1 MIGYMKFVTKKVLVK
16 ASVLMA
22 SAMLSLVANAQKAR
36 LYDSQSGLPN
46 SSINRISQD
55 RDGFI
60 WICTQNGLVRFDGKE
75 FSYIGR
81 EDIFDNSDVQIFHED
96 SNGCHWVGTSR
107 GLFYCDNARLQFR
120 MLDLDSGRGSGTAHF
135 VSDLVGGG
143 TLTAGQSEYLF
154 VATSGDGVYP
164 VELSTKSLNSAL
176 RSRIQESL
184 EHQYVKKLFLDS
196 VGRLWICYEQ
206 GGITVVSGR
215 TGRKLDGLKFDGSV
229 PDNGRSLDINDI
241 VEDETCGKMYFAA
254 SDGIYV
260 LESSSM
266 AMRRAASLGQV
277 NTSATS
283 LLMHNDND
291 RRYIIVGTEN
301 NGLKVFDIEQEI
313 LKDELFPNVP
323 YDISHW
329 KIHCILND
337 SQGNVWVG
345 AYQLGIL
352 VLPKM
357 IYGFSSYGFPSC
369 VTGFASDG
377 STVWIGT
384 DGDGLYRLKEGYSRE
399 SFTSYNSGLTND
411 SIMAI
416 SFDGRERLWIG
427 TYLDGIFIRQP
438 SGNIVRYRY
447 ADSLPSSKISL
458 LRYDADNDV
467 MYIGMFGGGVAAV
480 DASSG
485 QIRKIIDDERIRWPE
500 CVSIQGNNLWIGSV
514 NGLYKYNIL
523 LDELENSGI
532 QNTVILSFLLRQ
544 GKILAGTRQG
554 IISYDPKT
562 GKAGH
567 IGVEDGLVDNVV
579 MGLTEGFDGDIW
591 ATTAN
596 GLSRISDGGI
606 ANFYSYDGLQGNEF
620 RRDAVYRTD
629 KYVYLGGMKGVTVI
643 SNSHFGNADDSP
655 RNLRLTGL
663 SIMDRQS
670 DSLLLSGNPVKIR
683 NRDKVF
689 SITYSAMEYTNPQR
703 VRYRYMMKGF
713 DRDWLEDY
721 GMGRATYTNLP
732 FGNYEFCVEVYYEGG
747 RQSSGVSMNLS
758 ILPPWFLAWWAVLVY
773 ALAVVALAVFAVHWR
788 RRNEA
793 STLNRM
799 RLDMFTDF
807 THEIRTPLNLVM
819 SPLKILREQ
828 EGNPALKDKYNLMYR
843 NCLRINRIVNQLMDI
858 RKIDSGKLS
867 LNFRQTDI
875 IPFIKDIMQSFE
887 QLVQARGVNFSLD
900 TPLDE
905 NLLWVDQ
912 GNFDKMIFNV
922 ISNAFK
928 HTPEGGEIRVSVSRP
943 ISNDGLL
950 SSAVS
955 QYVRI
960 GVYNSGSMIDSKD
973 LERVFERFYQTSP
986 QDVTIGSGV
995 GLNLTKMLVEKHH
1008 GKIIAENM
1016 ESGVCFS
1023 IFLPCGKEHLS
1034 RQELNETLHHKD
1046 LYVTE
1051 SRDVSDM
1058 ERTSVET
1065 RRSVKNKKTVVI
1077 VDDDA
1082 DFLAY
1087 LNGELSAHF
1096 NVMAYTDAAK
1106 ALAVI
1111 ETVKPDAVLSD
1122 LVMGGMGGEELCRS
1136 IRRNPDTSLV
1146 PVLILTAKSEED
1158 PFVQGAVDSGADRI
1172 LSKPVSM
1179 DYLKSSISQAISIRE
1194 KIKSRGDNSI
1204 VYDFAGIKIS
1214 TASDRLVSKVMEVI
1228 RQNIDNQNLSVETLC
1243 SEVGISRVHLNRR
1256 LKDLVGTS
1264 PSVLIRNVRLRQAAY
1279 LMVKNNVNISEVAF
1293 RVGYSSLSHFSNS
1306 FREYMGMS
1314 PREFVSRY
1322 QGTDDVSFLQQ
1333 FGLNSDS

>member
-1 MIGYMKFVTKKVLVK
+1 MKFVTKNALLK
-16 ASVLMA
+16 AVVSVLLV
-22 SAMLSLVANAQKAR
+22 MLSLVANAQKAR
-36 LYDSQSGLPN
+36 LYDSQNGLPN

-96 SNGCHWVGTSR
+96 SKGCHWVGTSR

-120 MLDLDSGRGSGTAHF
+120 MLDLDSGRGGGVHF
-135 VSDLVGGG
+135 VSDLTGG
-143 TLTAGQSEYLF
+143 TLTAGQSEHLF

-164 VELSTKSLNSAL
+164 IDLSTMSPSMAL
-176 RSRIQESL
+176 RSKIQESL
-184 EHQYVKKLFLDS
+184 DYQYIKRLFLDS

-215 TGRKLDGLKFDGSV
+215 TGRKLDNLSFDASV
-229 PDNGRSLDINDI
+229 PDNGRNLYVNDI
-241 VEDETCGKMYFAA
+241 IEDETCGKMYFAT

-260 LESSSM
+260 LDSSSM
-266 AMRRAASLGQV
+266 VMRRALGLGQINV
-277 NTSATS
+277 SATA
-283 LLMHNDND
+283 LLLCNDNGQNFL
-291 RRYIIVGTEN
+291 IVGTEN
-301 NGLKVFDIEQEI
+301 NGLKIFDMERECF
-313 LKDELFPNVP
+313 KEELFPNVS
-323 YDISHW
+323 YDMSHW

-345 AYQLGIL
+345 AYQIGIL

-357 IYGFSSYGFPSC
+357 VYGFYSYEFPSC
-369 VTGFASDG
+369 VTSFASDG
-377 STVWIGT
+377 SVVWIGT
-384 DGDGLYRLKEGYSRE
+384 DGSGLYRLKEGYPRE
-399 SFTSYNSGLTND
+399 SFKSSNSGLTND

-416 SFDGRERLWIG
+416 SFDGKGRLWIG

-438 SGNIVRYRY
+438 SGIIVPYRY
-447 ADSLPSSKISL
+447 SGSLPSSKISL
-458 LRYDADNDV
+458 LRYDADDDT

-480 DASSG
+480 DATTG
-485 QIRKIIDDERIRWPE
+485 RIRKIIDDERIRWPE
-500 CVSIQGNNLWIGSV
+500 CVSLLGNNLWIGSV

-523 LDELENSGI
+523 LGELENSGI
-532 QNTVILSFLLRQ
+532 QNTVILSFILRK

-554 IISYDPKT
+554 IISYDPRT
-562 GKAGH
+562 GKTGH
-567 IGVEDGLVDNVV
+567 IGVTDGLADNVV
-579 MGLTEGFDGDIW
+579 MGLTEGFDDDIW

-596 GLSRISDGGI
+596 GLSRISDGEI

-629 KYVYLGGMKGVTVI
+629 RDVYLGGTKGVTVI
-643 SNSHFGNADDSP
+643 SDSHFTNVDESP
-655 RNLRLTGL
+655 RSLRLTGL
-663 SIMDRQS
+663 NIMDRQC
-670 DSLLLSGNPVKIR
+670 DSLLLTGEPIRIR
-683 NRDKVF
+683 NRDRMF

-713 DRDWLEDY
+713 DRDWVEDY
-721 GMGRATYTNLP
+721 GIGRASYTNLP
-732 FGNYEFCVEVYYEGG
+732 SGKYEFCVEAYYEGG
-747 RQSSGVSMNLS
+747 GKSSGMSVALYV
-758 ILPPWFLAWWAVLVY
+758 LPPWFLTWWAMLVY
-773 ALAVVALAVFAVHWR
+773 ALVAVALGVVAVLWR
-788 RRNEA
+788 RRSAA

-819 SPLKILREQ
+819 SPLKIMREQ
-828 EGNPALKDKYNLMYR
+828 ADTPALKDKYNLMYR

-858 RKIDSGKLS
+858 RKIDSGKLN
-867 LNFRQTDI
+867 LNYRQTDI

-887 QLVQARGVNFSLD
+887 QLVQAGGIRFTLD
-900 TPLDE
+900 TPLEE
-905 NLLWVDQ
+905 NMLWVDQ

-1023 IFLPCGKEHLS
+1023 IFLPCGKDHLS

-1158 PFVQGAVDSGADRI
+1158 PFVQSAVDSGADRI
-1172 LSKPVSM
+1172 LTKPVSM
-1179 DYLKSSISQAISIRE
+1179 DYLRSSISQAISIRE
-1194 KIKSRGDNSI
+1194 KIRARGDNSI

-1228 RQNIDNQNLSVETLC
+1228 RQNIDNQDLSVETLC
-1243 SEVGISRVHLNRR
+1243 TEVGISRVHLNRR
-1256 LKDLVGTS
+1256 LKELVGTS

-1333 FGLNSDS
+1333 FGLNPEP

>member
-1 MIGYMKFVTKKVLVK
+1 MKYVTKSGLLKACVLVTF
-16 ASVLMA
+16 
-22 SAMLSLVANAQKAR
+22 AMSSIGARAQKAR
-36 LYDSQSGLPN
+36 LYDSLNGLPN

-55 RDGFI
+55 RDGFM

-75 FSYIGR
+75 FSYVGR
-81 EDIFDNSDVQIFHED
+81 EDIFNNSDVQIFHED
-96 SNGCHWVGTSR
+96 SRGCHWVGTSR
-107 GLFYCDNARLQFR
+107 GLFYCDNNRLNFQEFN
-120 MLDLDSGRGSGTAHF
+120 LDGVEGSAAMHF
-135 VSDLVGGG
+135 VSDI
-143 TLTAGQSEYLF
+143 AGDALRADATGYMF

-164 VELSTKSLNSAL
+164 IELSTMSPSMAL
-176 RSRIQESL
+176 RAKIQESL
-184 EHQYVKKLFLDS
+184 EYQYVKRVFLDS

-206 GGITVVSGR
+206 GGITVVSGK
-215 TGRKLDGLKFDGSV
+215 TGRKLETLSFDSSV
-229 PDNGRSLDINDI
+229 PAGGRNLYVNDM
-241 VEDETCGKMYFAA
+241 VEDESCGRMYFAT

-266 AMRRAASLGQV
+266 VMRRAASLGQI
-277 NTSATS
+277 NISATS
-283 LLMHNDND
+283 LLLGNDNG
-291 RRYIIVGTEN
+291 RNFLIVGTEN
-301 NGLKVFDIEQEI
+301 NGLKIFDIEQENF
-313 LKDELFPNVP
+313 KRELFHNVP

-329 KIHCILND
+329 KIHCIIND

-345 AYQLGIL
+345 AYQTGIL

-357 IYGFSSYGFPSC
+357 VYGFFSYEFPSC
-369 VTGFASDG
+369 VTSFASDG

-384 DGDGLYRLKEGYSRE
+384 DGSGLYRLKEGTPRE
-399 SFTSYNSGLTND
+399 SFTSSNSGLTND
-411 SIMAI
+411 SIMTM
-416 SFDGRERLWIG
+416 SLDGRGRLWIG

-438 SGNIVRYRY
+438 SGNIVPYRY
-447 ADSLPSSKISL
+447 AGNLPSSKISL
-458 LRYDADNDV
+458 LCYDADSDM
-467 MYIGMFGGGVAAV
+467 MYIGMFGGGVAVV

-485 QIRKIIDDERIRWPE
+485 QIRKIIDDDRIRWPE
-500 CVSIQGNNLWIGSV
+500 TVSVQGNNLWIGSV

-532 QNTVILSFLLRQ
+532 QNTVILSCILRQ

-554 IISYDPKT
+554 IISYNPKT
-562 GKAGH
+562 GETGH

-579 MGLTEGFDGDIW
+579 MGVTEGFDNDIW

-596 GLSRISDGGI
+596 GLSRISDGEI
-606 ANFYSYDGLQGNEF
+606 TNFYSYDGLQGNEF

-629 KYVYLGGMKGVTVI
+629 KNVYLGGMKGVTVI
-643 SNSHFGNADDSP
+643 SDSHFADTDDSP
-655 RNLRLTGL
+655 RILRLTGL
-663 SIMDRQS
+663 NIMGRQS
-670 DSLLLSGNPVKIR
+670 DSLLLSGNPVRIR

-713 DRDWLEDY
+713 NRDWVEDY
-721 GMGRATYTNLP
+721 GIGRASYTNLP
-732 FGNYEFCVEVYYEGG
+732 FGKYEFCVEAYYEGS
-747 RQSSGVSMNLS
+747 RKSSGVSLE
-758 ILPPWFLAWWAVLVY
+758 IFVLPPWHLTWWAMLIY
-773 ALAVVALAVFAVHWR
+773 ALAVVALAVFAVLWR
-788 RRNEA
+788 RRSA
-793 STLNRM
+793 AGILNRM

-819 SPLKILREQ
+819 SPLKIMREQ
-828 EGNPALKDKYNLMYR
+828 ADNPQLKDKYNLMYR

-867 LNFRQTDI
+867 LNYRQTDI

-887 QLVQARGVNFSLD
+887 QLAQAGGISFTLD
-900 TPLDE
+900 TPLEE
-905 NLLWVDQ
+905 NMLWVDQ
-912 GNFDKMIFNV
+912 GNFDKMIFNI

-928 HTPEGGEIRVSVSRP
+928 HTPEGGEIRVRVSRP
-943 ISNDGLL
+943 LANEGLL
-950 SSAVS
+950 HSAVA

-960 GVYNSGSMIDSKD
+960 GVYNSGSSIDPKD

-986 QDVTIGSGV
+986 QDVTRGSGV
-995 GLNLTKMLVEKHH
+995 GLNLAKMLVEKHH
-1008 GKIIAENM
+1008 GKIVAENI

-1023 IFLPCGKEHLS
+1023 IFLPCGKDHLS
-1034 RQELNETLHHKD
+1034 RQELNETQHHKD

-1051 SRDVSDM
+1051 RDVSDM

-1077 VDDDA
+1077 IDDDA

-1087 LNGELSAHF
+1087 LNNELSAHF
-1096 NVMAYTDAAK
+1096 NVMAYTDASK
-1106 ALAVI
+1106 AFSVI

-1122 LVMGGMGGEELCRS
+1122 LMMAGMGGEELCRS
-1136 IRRNPDTSLV
+1136 IRRNPDTALV

-1172 LSKPVSM
+1172 LTKPVSM
-1179 DYLKSSISQAISIRE
+1179 DYLRSSISQAISIRE
-1194 KIKSRGDNSI
+1194 KIKSRGENSL

-1228 RQNIDNQNLSVETLC
+1228 RQNIDNQDLSVETLC
-1243 SEVGISRVHLNRR
+1243 AEVGISRVHLNRR
-1256 LKDLVGTS
+1256 LKELVGSS

-1314 PREFVSRY
+1314 PREFVSKY

-1333 FGLNSDS
+1333 FGLNSES